1 MRAGAARE
9 VCVVGGGATQD
20 ARETRNKCA
29 SKNLCEQKVRAKMC
43 EQKVPQFK
51 PKTMVQAILEVP
63 QRYFYL
69 IVWRGDSLVWAR
81 LI

>member
-51 PKTMVQAILEVP
+51 PKLWFRQYW
-63 QRYFYL
+63 RYL
-69 IVWRGDSLVWAR
+69 RGTF
-81 LI
+81 I